1 MKILIRCQSSCDPE
15 ELGRNI
21 DLAPDASEPGGG
33 CPLAVV
39 GGGHSVLNYLDE
51 LREWD
56 GEIWAI
62 NQTAQ
67 YLSEQGIKCW
77 FYTIEPSTTVGE
89 LVHGDAVLADHCHP
103 NTFNAVKGELRKI
116 KSPNYGPTSAYSA
129 GYSGLRLGYTSV
141 TWFGC
146 ESSYGDETHVYRNEL
161 VSGLVRVQVG
171 DESFLTKLEL
181 VVQAEKIAELV
192 RLNPFFKE
200 NSGGLLGALVLNPD
214 WEVTHAPKEM
224 VERIANDQG
233 IPMERMAV

>member
-1 MKILIRCQSSCDPE
+1 MNILIQCQASCGLE
-15 ELGRNI
+15 EIERNI
-21 DLAPDASEPGGG
+21 VMAPDASEPGGG

-39 GGGHSVLNYLDE
+39 GGGHSVLKHLNE

-62 NQTAQ
+62 NQTAR
-67 YLSEQGIKCW
+67 YLSDQGIKCW
-77 FYTIEPSTTVGE
+77 FYSVDPSPE
-89 LVHGDAVLADHCHP
+89 LKDFVHGDAVLADHCHP
-103 NTFNAVKGELRKI
+103 STFAAVKGELRKI

-146 ESSYGDETHVYRNEL
+146 ESSYGEETHVYRNEP
-161 VSGLVRVQVG
+161 VKGLVRVQVG

-200 NSGGLLGALVLNPD
+200 KSGGLTGAMVKTPD
-214 WEVTHAPKEM
+214 WEVTHAPREM
-224 VERIANDQG
+224 IERISNDQG
-233 IPMERMAV
+233 ISMERMAV